1 MMEAKSRKLM
11 MMCTD
16 HNNQSAVCNGPFG
29 RLSDGAFSC
38 STSPLVALALVFDI
52 VIMRIG
58 SIRQVVLQKLTYHY
72 IMIS

>member
-52 VIMRIG
+52 VKM
-58 SIRQVVLQKLTYHY
+58 
-72 IMIS
+72 